1 MSANP
6 AAAASTDED
15 SQGLVVTF
23 LLMVVVGS
31 VNKIFF
37 KLQTVPMYNYPNF
50 LNLMN
55 CFLFVPICFAYI
67 IPVAKYGLPGATA
80 NGERIRPITE
90 EHMNM
95 SKKPFAIMGLLDG
108 CSMILQTFASINLP
122 GPLLILLP
130 QAAIPISMALS
141 RKIMGET
148 YAVSQ
153 YIGAT
158 IVAMGIVTVL
168 MPMFTDSGAS
178 DHQELRCVAYDME
191 DNCYICEDE
200 TNANACLSH
209 MDELSGQVMCQW
221 TSDVSGAAED
231 NDDAANSSLF
241 WSGIMILSCIPMTL
255 SSIYKELA
263 LGGENNGM
271 MELDPVFLNGWV
283 ALFQFMFAL
292 VLAVPAGMASEPPV
306 EPQDL
311 PQNLWDGFKCY
322 TGTGS
327 IFTGCHPDDHCST
340 EAALFVNIY
349 LGVNLIYNLLVVLIL
364 KYGSSNILYLASTIM
379 VPVGNLAFTL
389 PFMPDPSVLRIT
401 DILGLAVIML
411 GLSVYRFG
419 QDIVNKLSNGAAVA
433 NGDSSAGDNDD
444 ATTVA
449 YVEFLDDE
457 SSSSTTINNN
467 TSFAE

>member
-1 MSANP
+1 MLFFCKTQLISSAD
-6 AAAASTDED
+6 AIAC
-15 SQGLVVTF
+15 
-23 LLMVVVGS
+23 LLIV
-31 VNKIFF
+31 
-37 KLQTVPMYNYPNF
+37 QYNYPNF

-67 IPVAKYGLPGATA
+67 IPVAKYGLPGTG
-80 NGERIRPITE
+80 NINTPSNRIRPITE

-108 CSMILQTFASINLP
+108 MSMILQTFASINLP

-168 MPMFTDSGAS
+168 LPMFTNNQGGDNN
-178 DHQELRCVAYDME
+178 HQESCVAYDMQ

-200 TNANACLSH
+200 TSMNACLSH
-209 MDELSGQVMCQW
+209 TDELSGQVMCQW
-221 TSDVSGAAED
+221 TAASSDGGGA
-231 NDDAANSSLF
+231 DADGDNSSLF
-241 WSGIMILSCIPMTL
+241 WSGIIIISCIPMTL
-255 SSIYKELA
+255 SSIYKEMA
-263 LGGENNGM
+263 LGGENGM
-271 MELDPVFLNGWV
+271 DLDPVFLNGWV

-340 EAALFVNIY
+340 EASLFVNIY

-401 DILGLAVIML
+401 DILGLTVIMF

-419 QDIVNKLSNGAAVA
+419 HDIMAKF
-433 NGDSSAGDNDD
+433 AGDDTRDNATVVIDD
-444 ATTVA
+444 DIDTMSAVGKSSVA
-449 YVEFLDDE
+449 CIGDFVDDDD
-457 SSSSTTINNN
+457 STTAA
-467 TSFAE
+467 TSALSVE